1 MIIFALF
8 LSIHSQIK
16 AQEKNNLSF
25 IIKDNGSVLNVQPYL
40 DAMQNADMR
49 NHRLKNKRY
58 TITFQTGLTI
68 ELFSAAEM
76 LENGLPVI
84 ITEFPEEFSSPR
96 RDPVFA
102 LGANNFIIEYH
113 TSAAKHN

>member
-8 LSIHSQIK
+8 LSINSEIK

-25 IIKDNGSVLNVQPYL
+25 IIKDHGSVLNIQPYI
-40 DAMQNADMR
+40 DAMQNSDMR
-49 NHRLKNKRY
+49 SHRLKNKRH
-58 TITFQTGLTI
+58 TITFQTGLTV
-68 ELFSAAEM
+68 ELFSATEM
-76 LENGLPVI
+76 LENGLPI
-84 ITEFPEEFSSPR
+84 IISEFLEEFPSSR

-113 TSAAKHN
+113 TSAAKHH

>member
-8 LSIHSQIK
+8 LSIQSEIK
-16 AQEKNNLSF
+16 AQEKNNLSY
-25 IIKDNGSVLNVQPYL
+25 IIKDNGSVLNVQPYI
-40 DAMQNADMR
+40 DAMQNSDMR
-49 NHRLKNKRY
+49 SHRLKNNRH

-68 ELFSAAEM
+68 ELFSAKEM
-76 LENGLPVI
+76 LENGFPVMI
-84 ITEFPEEFSSPR
+84 AEFPEEFPSLR

-113 TSAAKHN
+113 TSSAKHH